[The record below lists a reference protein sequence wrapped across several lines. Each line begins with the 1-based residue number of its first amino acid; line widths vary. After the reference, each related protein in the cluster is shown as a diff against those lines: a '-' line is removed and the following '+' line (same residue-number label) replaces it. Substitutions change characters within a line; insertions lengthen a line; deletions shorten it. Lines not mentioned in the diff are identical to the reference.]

1 MRARTHVSDLSVF
14 EGVPQEELARL
25 LGDLERRSYPLG
37 TVLVAEGDRT
47 KEIYIAQAGSAD
59 VVISDLDGTEHRV
72 GGIVPGGSVG
82 EISLLTGQPAVA
94 TVRATA
100 DLEVLVMT
108 EGDFAR
114 LVDSFPEVYRNLGAI
129 LAERL
134 ARTDRLVVGRKEG
147 RLARL
152 ISDGGPPLL
161 GYGLACS
168 IAWHTRQRTLLV
180 VLDDDP
186 PPELADL
193 ATTGSEPP
201 WRSGRS
207 PEEMGADLMVAAP
220 EGAFGDESMP
230 ATIEALFGIFPNVL
244 VQTPGE
250 RAPDVPGARTVRLAD
265 ARRSGS
271 AVSDGELRVCG
282 WATDGVPSRPGFD
295 AIVAVPEPDAEDWRE
310 LQAGLLSTRSD
321 AGREL
326 GWAAR
331 DLAGLKVGLAL
342 GAGSLRGYAHVGVLE
357 GLRQAG
363 IPLDY
368 VAGTS
373 IGAAVASLAVGG
385 QDPAAIADVLD
396 ELSPTLFRLTVPI
409 WSFLSSRSLR
419 RYIQDFTG
427 DTRLEDLPIPLAL
440 IAADILT
447 QQELVLRRGLVWQ
460 AILASVSIPGIYPAQ
475 RIGRHVVVDGGV
487 LNPVPADVV
496 ADMGAGVVFAVKLG
510 GGSMPADHEFEVVPA
525 SGRPPSAVAVLMR
538 SIETMQGRI
547 ATEPGMEA
555 TTIAIVP
562 KVGAES
568 GGLRK
573 FSSGRRYI
581 PDGEAAVEAAMPR
594 IGASLPW
601 VRG

>member
-1 MRARTHVSDLSVF
+1 VRTRTHVSDLSVF
-14 EGVPQEELARL
+14 EGVPKEELARL
-25 LGDLERRSYPLG
+25 LGELEHRRYPVG

-47 KEIYIAQAGSAD
+47 NEIYIAQAGSAE

-72 GGIVPGGSVG
+72 GSIVPGVSVG

-100 DLEVLVMT
+100 DLEVVVMT

-161 GYGLACS
+161 GYALACS
-168 IAWHTRQRTLLV
+168 VAWHTREGTLLV

-186 PPELADL
+186 PAELADL
-193 ATTGSEPP
+193 ATTGAEPP
-201 WRSGRS
+201 WRSGRP
-207 PEEMGADLMVAAP
+207 PEEIGADVMVAAP
-220 EGAFGDESMP
+220 KGAFAHESMP
-230 ATIEALFGIFPNVL
+230 ATVQALFGVFPNIL
-244 VQTPGE
+244 VHTRAD
-250 RAPDVPGARTVRLAD
+250 RAPDVHGARTVRLMDTA
-265 ARRSGS
+265 RSGS
-271 AVSDGELRVCG
+271 GVGDGQLRVCG

-295 AIVAVPEPDAEDWRE
+295 ATVNVPELDAEDWRE
-310 LQAGLLSTRSD
+310 LQAGVLSTRST

-331 DLAGLKVGLAL
+331 DLAGLKVGIAL
-342 GAGSLRGYAHVGVLE
+342 GAGSFRGYAHVGVLE
-357 GLRQAG
+357 GLRRAG

-385 QDPAAIADVLD
+385 HDPDAIADVLD
-396 ELSPTLFRLTVPI
+396 ELSPRLFRVTVPI
-409 WSFLSSRSLR
+409 RSFLSTRSLR
-419 RYIQDFTG
+419 RYIQEFTG
-427 DTRLEDLPIPLAL
+427 DTRLEDLPVPLAL

-447 QQELVLRRGLVWQ
+447 QQELILRRGLVWQ

-510 GGSMPADHEFEVVPA
+510 GGSIPAERELEVVPA
-525 SGRPPSAVAVLMR
+525 SGKPPSAISVLMR
-538 SIETMQGRI
+538 SIETMQSRI
-547 ATEPGMEA
+547 AAEPGSEA

-562 KVGAES
+562 KLDAES
-568 GGLRK
+568 GMLRK
-573 FSSGRRYI
+573 FSAGRRYI
-581 PDGEAAVEAAMPR
+581 PDGIAAVEAAMPR
-594 IGASLPW
+594 IAAALPW